1 MTAIAHVNAA
11 PTLTPTAAPSAGW
24 EALSAAMTTQVPII
38 AERDDLLVTIAPGA
52 GHGHPAC
59 FLPPLAHIEVD
70 GTHLGNV
77 DPATAQ
83 PHKISDRARYATAW
97 GLLTHEC
104 AHSRHT
110 HWDDNAK
117 ANAATDADAH
127 AAATLLE
134 EPRIEAA
141 HLRRRPD
148 DRHWLRASATNL
160 ILNDTKANDPANSPH
175 MTAQDAATAAALL
188 LARVDAGVLTRA
200 EVAPVAR
207 VVRGVLG
214 TSTLARLR
222 RVWRKALA
230 TRDDDTTTMM
240 KLGRR
245 WADIVGPP
253 PDPARSPFPQQ
264 GSANGTGNGTPHPA
278 PNGTPNPTAP
288 TPPNPT
294 GNGAPSTTSPG
305 TGTPSPLAEAITKS
319 TTTIA
324 RAVTRAKAPT
334 DPADAKA
341 AADADAKAK
350 EKATQ
355 KATAD
360 AAQQVFGGG
369 GGTAAPTGH
378 RSPIAAERTAARVLA
393 RALSTAGIRD
403 RVAVKSTS
411 PIPPGR
417 LRMRGVL
424 AREAQ
429 LAAGR
434 IPTAEPF
441 TRTTRATVPTPPLR
455 LGIACDVS
463 ASMDSVARPVA
474 SAAWIMANAARLTTV
489 PATTATVTY
498 NAEVHPITH
507 PGTAPARVTEFAA
520 NGGGHQLGT
529 ALDALD
535 GALDLS
541 TPNAA
546 RLVVIISDGK
556 YDTDERRDARTRLDR
571 LRATGCAVLWL
582 TVNDDDTPLDGATVH
597 RLDTPTDTA
606 RAIGHAATTAL
617 RAIANH

>member
-24 EALSAAMTTQVPII
+24 VALSAAMTTQVPII

-70 GTHLGNV
+70 GTHLGV

-83 PHKISDRARYATAW
+83 PHKVSDRARYATAW

-110 HWDDNAK
+110 HWDDNAET
-117 ANAATDADAH
+117 NAATDAAAH
-127 AAATLLE
+127 AAAVLLE

-160 ILNDTKANDPANSPH
+160 ILNDTKANDPANGPH

-207 VVRGVLG
+207 VVRKVLG
-214 TSTLARLR
+214 TNTLARLR
-222 RVWRKALA
+222 RIWRKALT
-230 TRDDDTTTMM
+230 TRDNDTAAMM

-253 PDPARSPFPQQ
+253 PDAAQSPFPPHQ

-278 PNGTPNPTAP
+278 PNGTPNPTS
-288 TPPNPT
+288 
-294 GNGAPSTTSPG
+294 NGAP
-305 TGTPSPLAEAITKS
+305 TPSPLAEAITKS
-319 TTTIA
+319 TTMIA
-324 RAVTRAKAPT
+324 RAVAKAKAPT

-341 AADADAKAK
+341 AADADAKAQD
-350 EKATQ
+350 KATQ
-355 KATAD
+355 NATAD
-360 AAQQVFGGG
+360 AARQVFGGGTG

-378 RSPIAAERTAARVLA
+378 RPPTAEERTAARVLA
-393 RALSTAGIRD
+393 RALSTAGTRD
-403 RVAVKSTS
+403 RVATKSTS
-411 PIPPGR
+411 QLPPGR
-417 LRMRGVL
+417 LRMRGML

-463 ASMDSVARPVA
+463 NSMTNVARPVA

-498 NAEVHPITH
+498 NREVRPITH
-507 PGTAPARVTEFAA
+507 PGTAPARVTEFRA
-520 NGGGHQLGT
+520 NGSGHQLGT

-556 YDTDERRDARTRLDR
+556 YSTDQRRDARTRLDR

-582 TVNDDDTPLDGATVH
+582 TVNDNDTPLDGATVH
-597 RLDTPTDTA
+597 RLDQPTDTA

-617 RAIANH
+617 RAMTTH